1 MMEESKLMAGLFDT
15 LLIHTGSRFE
25 IFKALEEM
33 NLEKRPYFI
42 ELEVFKSEEEKIL
55 KYIEQF
61 LIGMKANAF
70 PYSVY
75 VKSNLNFQSTYFTVV
90 KDFHHCPAFFRKKSK
105 LLSVKEQKIQD
116 RIDLKLRKLIN
127 LGISERKQHIDAY
140 ANFHKRLYALCD
152 EGVKLEN
159 ILKIL
164 EKAG

>member
-1 MMEESKLMAGLFDT
+1 MAGLFDT

-25 IFKALEEM
+25 IFKTLEEM

-61 LIGMKANAF
+61 LVGISSNVF

-75 VKSNLNFQSTYFTVV
+75 VQSNLNYYSKYFTVV
-90 KDFHHCPAFFRKKSK
+90 KSFHSCPAFYRKKSK

-116 RIDLKLRKLIN
+116 RIELKLRKLIN
-127 LGISERKQHIDAY
+127 LGIGDRKQHIEAY
-140 ANFHKRLYALCD
+140 AKFHKKLYTLCD
-152 EGVKLEN
+152 EGIKLEN
-159 ILKIL
+159 VLKLL